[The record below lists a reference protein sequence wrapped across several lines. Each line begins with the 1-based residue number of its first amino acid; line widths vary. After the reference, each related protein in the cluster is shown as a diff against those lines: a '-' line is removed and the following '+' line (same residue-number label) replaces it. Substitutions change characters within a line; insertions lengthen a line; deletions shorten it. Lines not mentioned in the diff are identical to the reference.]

1 MNCVSGMTQWAEQN
15 FDKLHVTVEAE
26 SERLNEILAQIQN
39 IQTLPTPQ
47 RQRKLKQ
54 LVDALEHAASKEEV
68 QQLID
73 TLDESLSEFLSD
85 PRRFVAC
92 IGQILGCLEV
102 NSEKTQIALQR
113 FIQDKQIGEN
123 STPAPFDWTTVD
135 ILLSQLSH
143 LAGPTAL
150 FTIEMRDSVILSLF
164 PQNCDGHFLQDLVSQ
179 FLLLSVGEQIG
190 TVRARMQ
197 ALSHAPLSKVTQL
210 SNMLIEIQ
218 EKYAKEKAEI
228 CMQTGEITN

>member
-1 MNCVSGMTQWAEQN
+1 MSVISGMTHWAEEN
-15 FDKLHVTVEAE
+15 FDDLHDSVEAE
-26 SERLNEILAQIQN
+26 SERLAEILSQIQS

-54 LVDALEHAASKEEV
+54 LVDALDHAASKEEV

-73 TLDESLSEFLSD
+73 SLEDALVEFIGD

-92 IGQILGCLEV
+92 IGQILGCLET

-123 STPAPFDWTTVD
+123 SSPAPFDWTMVD

-143 LAGPTAL
+143 LSGPTAI
-150 FTIEMRDSVILSLF
+150 FTNEMRDSIIFSLF
-164 PQNCDGHFLQDLVSQ
+164 PQNCEGHFLQDLVSQ

-197 ALSHAPLSKVTQL
+197 ALSQAPLSKVTQL

-218 EKYAKEKAEI
+218 EKYAKEAAEI
-228 CMQTGEITN
+228 GSQSPH

>member
-1 MNCVSGMTQWAEQN
+1 MNLNPGLTEFAEDN
-15 FDKLHVTVEAE
+15 IEELHATAEAE
-26 SERLNEILAQIQN
+26 SERLSLILSQIQN
-39 IQTLPTPQ
+39 LQTLPPQQ

-54 LVDALEHAASKEEV
+54 LVEALENAASKEEA

-73 TLDESLSEFLSD
+73 SLDAALDEFIGD
-85 PRRFVAC
+85 PRRFVSI
-92 IGQILGCLEV
+92 IGQILGCLET

-113 FIQDKQIGEN
+113 FLQDKQIDEN
-123 STPAPFDWTTVD
+123 SSPAPFDWTMVD

-143 LAGPTAL
+143 LSGPTAL
-150 FTIEMRDSVILSLF
+150 FTNEMRDSIIFSLF
-164 PQNCDGHFLQDLVSQ
+164 PQNCEGHFLQDLVSQ

-197 ALSHAPLSKVTQL
+197 ALSQAPLSKVTQL

-218 EKYAKEKAEI
+218 EKYAKEAEEI
-228 CMQTGEITN
+228 CPQIQTSA

>member
-1 MNCVSGMTQWAEQN
+1 MTHWAEEN
-15 FDKLHVTVEAE
+15 FDELHDTVEAE
-26 SERLNEILAQIQN
+26 SERLTEILAQIQN
-39 IQTLPTPQ
+39 IQTLPSPQ

-54 LVDALEHAASKEEV
+54 LVDALERTASKEEV

-73 TLDESLSEFLSD
+73 TLDESLSEFMSD

-92 IGQILGCLEV
+92 IGQILGCLET

-123 STPAPFDWTTVD
+123 STPAPFDWTMVD

-143 LAGPTAL
+143 LAGQTAL
-150 FTIEMRDSVILSLF
+150 FTNEMRDSIIFSLF
-164 PQNCDGHFLQDLVSQ
+164 PQNCEGHFLQDLVSH

-197 ALSHAPLSKVTQL
+197 ALSQAPLSKVTQL

-218 EKYAKEKAEI
+218 EKYAKESAEI
-228 CMQTGEITN
+228 MAQSEEATD